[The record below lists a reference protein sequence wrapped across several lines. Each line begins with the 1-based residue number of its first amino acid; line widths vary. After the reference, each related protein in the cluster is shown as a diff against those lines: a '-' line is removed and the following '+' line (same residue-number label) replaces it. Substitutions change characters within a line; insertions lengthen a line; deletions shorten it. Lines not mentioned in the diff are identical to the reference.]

1 MTDSGRRRG
10 EITANRP
17 PVQHCGNHTFREGD
31 LPAALDRASIA
42 HAELTRRRDQEAREE
57 CWHIYYGDVR
67 AGVIALRVGEAWRVF
82 LSSRTAADF
91 HEWRWERDWTTLR
104 AIGDDGERAPL
115 RK

>member
-1 MTDSGRRRG
+1 
-10 EITANRP
+10 
-17 PVQHCGNHTFREGD
+17 

-104 AIGDDGERAPL
+104 AIGDDGERALL